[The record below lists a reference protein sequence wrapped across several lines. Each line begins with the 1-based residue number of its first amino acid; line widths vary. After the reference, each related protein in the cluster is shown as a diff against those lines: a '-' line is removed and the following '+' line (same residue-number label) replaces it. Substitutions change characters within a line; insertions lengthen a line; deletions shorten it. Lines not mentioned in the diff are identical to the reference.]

1 MPETQTFKIASWNAQ
16 QLTFDRVQETR
27 QFVHDSDID
36 ILCVQET
43 GLRAENERKKNQ
55 KFSIT
60 GFSEIIRMDS
70 SNKKIALDF
79 NSIMRRYKL
88 YG

>member
-1 MPETQTFKIASWNAQ
+1 MASETQTFKIASWNAR

-36 ILCVQET
+36 ILCIQET
-43 GLRAENERKKNQ
+43 GLRAENERKKKE

-70 SNKKIALDF
+70 SYYKYHGI
-79 NSIMRRYKL
+79 SIGL
-88 YG
+88 LTV

>member
-43 GLRAENERKKNQ
+43 GLRAENERKKIKNSQ
-55 KFSIT
+55 LPDSVRSSEWTHRIT
-60 GFSEIIRMDS
+60 NISGF
-70 SNKKIALDF
+70 
-79 NSIMRRYKL
+79 
-88 YG
+88 